1 MKWQR
6 KPSDSFGWMR
16 GWELHATYSKHFSID
31 HILERLFRGESLLC
45 VLDEEAGD
53 EVLGGLRD
61 LVELRLVK
69 VVLRPGDIA
78 VGK

>member
-6 KPSDSFGWMR
+6 KHI
-16 GWELHATYSKHFSID
+16 WELNANYGKHISIS

-53 EVLGGLRD
+53 EILGGLRD
-61 LVELRLVK
+61 LVELRLVE
-69 VVLRPGDIA
+69 VVLRPRDIA
-78 VGK
+78 ACVAR